1 MCHISTRRHVFSQF
15 FNNFT
20 KFFRNNRSQFVSNHP
35 VNKMF
40 KVLAESII
48 TDRPTDQIVIANE
61 QIINDH
67 TKKLL
72 KIPNFLEQKQENG
85 ILIRSESDKFDYKIL
100 QLENGI
106 RLLLISDPTY
116 RQLPQQQLSGNEN
129 IDDESDNDNADD
141 DDDDEMEKMSTTS
154 NESIMTHDNIK
165 KAAIVIGVK
174 VGSVQDPKPV
184 QGMAHMLEHLLT
196 MGSEKYPE
204 ENTIDDFL
212 SSNGGFQ
219 NAHTD
224 FEHTIYEIR
233 VHPKHLSHAIDLIGN
248 AFIKPLLRQE
258 SIEKEI
264 KPIDTEFVQAKDD
277 DDFRVEVLLGHLTD
291 NDNHPFN
298 KFMWGNKKSLI
309 DDPKSN
315 GIDAHEM
322 LLKFYRK
329 FYRPENIVVVVQ
341 AQESLE
347 NLQTWTTSLFS
358 NVPDNTDDNNNDDT
372 IKIEKFQG
380 KLPFQFG
387 PNSRFNRLYRV
398 ESIDDGTRLLIN
410 WCLPPIIDQYLTS
423 PNDYWASIIGYEGKG
438 SLIATLREKNLAIEI
453 FTDSEYFCTSNN
465 QFFIIFNID
474 LHLTELGSANL
485 DQIIEY
491 LFEFLTILQQTGA
504 QEYYYQEKQ
513 AISLYS
519 FNKKSEYDS
528 VSNSIELA
536 KNLLYL
542 PLEHVFTGTT
552 LFYHYNDKIINNFG
566 QQLTIDKANFI
577 ILNRKLEENFEI
589 NIEPWMNIRYQSFD
603 IPEKWIDNARKCNGR
618 SEYFYY
624 PKQNRFLAKNFDI
637 LANTLPVDCA
647 ERKQGDYPTK
657 IIDENRMSV
666 WYKCDFNYRLPN
678 ASFNIHI
685 LSPFNENCLE
695 NVAYNVVLQ
704 EYLTIVLQ
712 EDTYDAYEARLKWQL
727 ARTCYGLTL
736 GARGFN
742 EKLAELVLIVM
753 ERFLAIDFSENL
765 LCSIKNDIIKEYRN
779 KNRESQTIC
788 QDIFASILMERHF
801 TYVDLIEK
809 IQTINVENLKEYN
822 EKFLTNIS
830 FEILVQGNIS
840 IKETIDFIKRLKS
853 MFINNS
859 NYKQIDPPLER
870 IKQRVLQLKSSG
882 DIENRLRL
890 LTFADTTR
898 MSHLELYQQL
908 GTFDLRTKCYQSL
921 FCEMINEQCF
931 HILRTREGFGYTVGC
946 CSQNMFNVLGFSI
959 FVAFDS
965 DNFDCSSLYKRIKNF
980 LEIDCQKYIYQT
992 LDDEKFREFV
1002 QALITEKLAPYLNLD
1017 DETMKNW
1024 TEIVTYDYCFDRA
1037 KKEATQLQMATLQDF
1052 RQWSDEFIFLPW
1064 NQRKLLS
1071 IEVVGNGCKA
1081 LDECL
1086 TLDDNNNQP
1095 VTSECICKNDQTQI
1109 IRLLQSKCKD
1119 DKFIVNIDNFRK
1131 SLPFYPIQPSL
1142 KDLI

>member
-1 MCHISTRRHVFSQF
+1 
-15 FNNFT
+15 
-20 KFFRNNRSQFVSNHP
+20 
-35 VNKMF
+35 MF

-85 ILIRSESDKFDYKIL
+85 ILIRSEI
-100 QLENGI
+100 
-106 RLLLISDPTY
+106 
-116 RQLPQQQLSGNEN
+116 
-129 IDDESDNDNADD
+129 
-141 DDDDEMEKMSTTS
+141 
-154 NESIMTHDNIK
+154 
-165 KAAIVIGVK
+165 
-174 VGSVQDPKPV
+174 GSVQDPKPV

-329 FYRPENIVVVVQ
+329 FYRPENINHWKIFKHGQ
-341 AQESLE
+341 HHYFRMCPIIILMIMMRM
-347 NLQTWTTSLFS
+347 
-358 NVPDNTDDNNNDDT
+358 
-372 IKIEKFQG
+372 IKIEKFQR
-380 KLPFQFG
+380 KLPFRFG

-882 DIENRLRL
+882 DDINNRLRL